1 MLRKEIKRLIVK
13 GYLKQL
19 IKGNAHMDQDKEEPI
34 QPSQAL
40 LEINMIFIGT
50 SVERDTSSEK

>member
-1 MLRKEIKRLIVK
+1 
-13 GYLKQL
+13 
-19 IKGNAHMDQDKEEPI
+19 MDQDKEELI

-50 SVERDTSSEK
+50 SIERDTSSEK